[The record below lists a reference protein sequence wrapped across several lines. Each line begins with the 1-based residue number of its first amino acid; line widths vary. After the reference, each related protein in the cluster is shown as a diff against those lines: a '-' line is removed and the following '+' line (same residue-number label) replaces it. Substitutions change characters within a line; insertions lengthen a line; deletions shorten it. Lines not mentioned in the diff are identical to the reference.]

1 MFFQFNFSIK
11 IYFYYFL
18 VPDLRDEKE
27 RLSDSN
33 SREKNIVDNNFSHQ
47 NDRFL
52 CQMILFYEKGL
63 TYIFFYSLEMS
74 KKQI

>member
-27 RLSDSN
+27 RLSDS
-33 SREKNIVDNNFSHQ
+33 SSKEKKIS
-47 NDRFL
+47 L
-52 CQMILFYEKGL
+52 ITILVTKTIDFYVK
-63 TYIFFYSLEMS
+63 
-74 KKQI
+74 